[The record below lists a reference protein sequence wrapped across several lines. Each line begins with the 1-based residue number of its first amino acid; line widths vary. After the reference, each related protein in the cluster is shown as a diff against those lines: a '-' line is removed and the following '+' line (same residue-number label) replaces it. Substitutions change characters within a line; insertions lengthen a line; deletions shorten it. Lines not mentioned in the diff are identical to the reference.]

1 MKRIFFASLMITL
14 AFAACNTG
22 GSKTGDAITG
32 IYVRHID
39 NEYAKGDDSLLVAV
53 LDESAGTYTINKH
66 YGFVRYYEG
75 KEKGRDYDE
84 KKFAGVYDKEHK
96 QITDNSKGMVFTFA
110 PDKGILLMG
119 SSEFKKI
126 K

>member
-1 MKRIFFASLMITL
+1 MKRIFFACLFL
-14 AFAACNTG
+14 AMGLYSCNAG
-22 GSKTGDAITG
+22 GDKPGNEIAG